1 MLLGRGVSKTRV
13 GMEPGTGIGVY
24 FFFLKN
30 AVLG

>member
-24 FFFLKN
+24 FFLKN